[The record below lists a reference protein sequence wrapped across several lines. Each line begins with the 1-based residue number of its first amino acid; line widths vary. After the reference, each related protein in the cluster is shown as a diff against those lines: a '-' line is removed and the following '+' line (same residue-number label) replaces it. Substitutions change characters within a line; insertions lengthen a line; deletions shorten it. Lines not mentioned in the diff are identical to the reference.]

1 MKIYATD
8 VDEDALTTARHA
20 VYPPDSLSAL
30 PGGYLERYF
39 EPHTHGYG
47 FRTPICADR

>member
-20 VYPPDSLSAL
+20 HYARDLLKPVHHELGSATSSPPGRVHVPAAT
-30 PGGYLERYF
+30 F
-39 EPHTHGYG
+39 
-47 FRTPICADR
+47 AAQ